1 MAQRVD
7 LKIWE
12 VDFTEE
18 GFNPYE
24 VGQASAITET
34 AFNEVKTF
42 LGLTQKNSAVYQAAI
57 LSGDDKKAAQ

>member
-1 MAQRVD
+1 M
-7 LKIWE
+7 
-12 VDFTEE
+12 DFTEE